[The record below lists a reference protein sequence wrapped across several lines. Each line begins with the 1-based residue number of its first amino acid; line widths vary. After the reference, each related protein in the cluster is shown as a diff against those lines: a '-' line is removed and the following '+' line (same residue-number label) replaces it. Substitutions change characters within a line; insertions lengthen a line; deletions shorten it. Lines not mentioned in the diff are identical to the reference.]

1 MARNLITA
9 AIGLLLTASAHAACS
24 PQALAD
30 LRARGASAAM
40 ITQMCGGASG
50 ATQQATVC
58 VTQFGVC
65 PFRGVPAVACTCSGQ
80 LGTFSGTSR

>member
-1 MARNLITA
+1 MARNLVAA
-9 AIGLLLTASAHAACS
+9 AIWLLLTAWAHAACT

-40 ITQMCGGASG
+40 ITQMCGGGSSAS
-50 ATQQATVC
+50 QATVC

-65 PFRGVPAVACTCSGQ
+65 PFRGALNAACTCSGQ